1 IKSKTVVFSA
11 PFGPITLII
20 SFGLTSKSRS
30 CTAARPPKNL
40 LTLVSFSNGSPV
52 CSIGCSTLIIRSC
65 SLLLNSH
72 LGFEARRSWHH
83 VQCSYLYFMILF
95 DRMEFTPSTS
105 AGYKAFWPED
115 HNYDQDDT
123 KDQVPNIV
131 EGETWNTMDDRV
143 GNGVK
148 GIGSG
153 CGQRIELREQ

>member
-1 IKSKTVVFSA
+1 MKLKTGVFPA

-95 DRMEFTPSTS
+95 DRMEFTPSART
-105 AGYKAFWPED
+105 GYEAFWPED
-115 HNYDQDDT
+115 HNHDQNDT
-123 KDQVPNIV
+123 EDQVPNIV
-131 EGETWNTMDDRV
+131 EGEARNKMNNRV
-143 GNGVK
+143 VNREK
-148 GIGSG
+148 RIGRICSQ
-153 CGQRIELREQ
+153 CIELCEQ